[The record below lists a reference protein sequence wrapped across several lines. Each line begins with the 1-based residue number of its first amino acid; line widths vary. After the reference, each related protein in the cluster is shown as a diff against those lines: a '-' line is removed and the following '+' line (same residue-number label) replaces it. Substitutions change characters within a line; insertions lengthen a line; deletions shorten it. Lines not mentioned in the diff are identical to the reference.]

1 MSTQTLSSIAIHVVG
16 QYSQAGQLIVGA
28 YRTGARR
35 VVDGANTRYA
45 ASVNASPLPLV
56 SEAVKASLIDAQQQ
70 IASVVE
76 AGIDSASARAEQ
88 IVESLAGGVNKV
100 VQRIAVAAGRV
111 EAAFDTTAIR
121 TVGIFAMPAAQVSL
135 EMANRAVEGMER
147 LSARFIDTP
156 ADVVE
161 VPAAAKRAPK
171 ARRRVATRA

>member
-1 MSTQTLSSIAIHVVG
+1 MSTQTLSSVAIHVVG

-45 ASVNASPLPLV
+45 ASVNASALPLV
-56 SEAVKASLIDAQQQ
+56 NEAVKASLVDAQQQ

-100 VQRIAVAAGRV
+100 VQRIAVAAERV
-111 EAAFDTTAIR
+111 EAAFDTQAIR

-135 EMANRAVEGMER
+135 AMANRAVEGMER
-147 LSARFIDTP
+147 LSARFIDTR
-156 ADVVE
+156 ADVIE
-161 VPAAAKRAPK
+161 VPVASTRAPK
-171 ARRRVATRA
+171 ARRRAATRA